1 MSQESSLWPAKGS
14 LHCTFIVSRAEHF
27 LGKPLRGASLL
38 GLTSMTFG
46 FFLALF
52 LFLVE
57 LLVFGFTGGSD
68 EGDFALFDAGK
79 SGAIHWIIGALAF
92 SGLALLYHWLDIFS
106 SKWGSKKQ
114 IVSALIFVSVMLTG
128 LAISLVTDCY
138 SKEESFLKPSDCH
151 YDACTGEVSNTQIT
165 LDSSFS
171 QNQIDKT
178 LEGADFSKLGAE
190 ELDYYFREHNFS
202 DVSAVATINLIKER
216 FAGISL
222 FKQERVHDWAQYLEE
237 LEALSYTNKFAVP
250 TKIYTALKNKAPFEI
265 VEQIVLNGHELD
277 GIDISALA
285 MYLNVQQLQKL
296 ENYGVDLTLSTSASG
311 SAIVNSLLHK
321 GGSSVFEYLISK
333 EELVSSTEFDVLKEV
348 LVMSY
353 DLKRPPIYA
362 KKLIERGAV
371 VSEETK
377 AWVENELKTK
387 DPRYYSLVKV
397 HLNI

>member
-1 MSQESSLWPAKGS
+1 MAGLSYNRMAGALLTSLSGSASNSLKQESSLWPAKAS
-14 LHCTFIVSRAEHF
+14 LHCTFIVSRAKHF

-38 GLTSMTFG
+38 GSTSMTFG

-68 EGDFALFDAGK
+68 EGDFALFYAGK
-79 SGAIHWIIGALAF
+79 SGAIHWI
-92 SGLALLYHWLDIFS
+92 
-106 SKWGSKKQ
+106 
-114 IVSALIFVSVMLTG
+114 
-128 LAISLVTDCY
+128 
-138 SKEESFLKPSDCH
+138 
-151 YDACTGEVSNTQIT
+151 
-165 LDSSFS
+165 
-171 QNQIDKT
+171 
-178 LEGADFSKLGAE
+178 
-190 ELDYYFREHNFS
+190 
-202 DVSAVATINLIKER
+202 KER
-216 FAGISL
+216 FAGMSL
-222 FKQERVHDWAQYLEE
+222 FEQERVHDWAQYLEE
-237 LEALSYTNKFAVP
+237 LEALSYTDKFAVP

-277 GIDISALA
+277 GIHISALA

-333 EELVSSTEFDVLKEV
+333 KELVSSTEFDVLKEV

-353 DLKRPPIYA
+353 NLERPPIYA

-371 VSEETK
+371 VFEETK